1 VTFFL
6 MHTKIKLMIGVRSEK
21 LTINWFSRARKK
33 PVMRRNC
40 TSGTGGKES
49 SRVCYAEKLVIRKTT
64 NGVRREMLD
73 QRCMAIQ
80 KLMLRLCF

>member
-1 VTFFL
+1 
-6 MHTKIKLMIGVRSEK
+6 M
-21 LTINWFSRARKK
+21 INWFRRARKK
-33 PVMRRNC
+33 PVMRLNC

-49 SRVCYAEKLVIRKTT
+49 SRVCYVEKLVIRKTT